1 MPMFSPEELRAAVM
15 RKLTEEPAAET
26 AEAPRRPQG
35 IGMGPYAALAG
46 GSLADGISTVA
57 ALKRPGTVEA
67 NPLLKG
73 GTAEMAAVKGGSTA
87 ALLWA
92 MRELVKNGHPKV
104 AKAIGYGGGAVL
116 GGLAAHNMTQG
127 K

>member
-1 MPMFSPEELRAAVM
+1 MPMFSPDELRAAVM
-15 RKLTEEPAAET
+15 RKLAEEPAAAV
-26 AEAPRRPQG
+26 AEAPAKKTG
-35 IGMGPYAALAG
+35 IGIAPYAALAG

-57 ALKRPGTVEA
+57 ALKRPGTYET
-67 NPLLKG
+67 NPLLSG

-92 MRELVKNGHPKV
+92 MRELAKSGHPTA
-104 AKAIGYGGGAVL
+104 AKAIGYGGGALL
-116 GGLAAHNMTQG
+116 GGLAAHNLRQG